1 MSRVKNL
8 SRGGWMIVGVVAALI
23 LVPTAAVAATATVVK
38 IEASN
43 GNKLAAT
50 ADGQLLTA
58 EANPKFILPIARR
71 VSDRQL
77 HGNGNPTKRNGA
89 GDHRDPYRHSL

>member
-8 SRGGWMIVGVVAALI
+8 SRGGWMIVGVVVALI

-43 GNKLAAT
+43 GSKRAAT
-50 ADGQLLTA
+50 AA
-58 EANPKFILPIARR
+58 
-71 VSDRQL
+71 
-77 HGNGNPTKRNGA
+77 
-89 GDHRDPYRHSL
+89 